1 MLDYILVGSGLAGI
15 SFAETLTQ
23 QQKDFVVYDT
33 PISCSSRIAG
43 GIYNPVV
50 LKRFTLVWEAKNQL
64 QLLTPFYN
72 SIAQR
77 IGAQVDF
84 KLPMLRKL
92 SSTEEQNNWFVAA
105 DKPGMSPFLSISLCT
120 NRFNGIQSPF
130 HFGEVKHTG
139 YVDVPLLL
147 DHYHAYL
154 DSKSQLVH
162 ESFVH
167 ADLQIFDDCIVYR
180 GLKAKHIVFAEGF
193 AMHANPWFNQLP
205 LDGVKGELM
214 IIKAPALQLDQMVNS
229 SLFILPLGNDLYKV
243 GATYHWD
250 DKSTSPT
257 EEGLQE
263 LLSKLREVI
272 ICEFELVHHYAG
284 IRPTVKDRK
293 PIIGTHAF
301 HKRLHLL
308 NGLGTRG
315 VMLGPYLS
323 QLLYDSIEHAVNLP
337 KEINLNRFLSK
348 KSTLLK

>member
-1 MLDYILVGSGLAGI
+1 MLDYLLVGSGLAGI

-23 QQKDFVVYDT
+23 QNKDFVVYDT
-33 PISCSSRIAG
+33 PISCSSRVAG

-50 LKRFTLVWEAKNQL
+50 LKRYTLVWEAEKQL
-64 QLLTPFYN
+64 QLLTPFYDA
-72 SIAQR
+72 IAQR
-77 IGAQVDF
+77 IGVQVDF

-105 DKPGMSPFLSISLCT
+105 DKPGLSPFLSTSLCT
-120 NRFNGIQSPF
+120 TRFNGIQSPF
-130 HFGEVKHTG
+130 HYGEVKHTG

-154 DSKSQLVH
+154 DSKNQLVH
-162 ESFVH
+162 EPFVH
-167 ADLQIFDDCIVYR
+167 ADLQIFDDHIDYR
-180 GLKAKHIVFAEGF
+180 GVKAKHVVFAEGF
-193 AMHANPWFNQLP
+193 AMHTNPWFNQLP
-205 LDGVKGELM
+205 LDGVKGELI
-214 IIKAPALQLDQMVNS
+214 IIKAPALQLNQMVNAS
-229 SLFILPLGNDLYKV
+229 IFILPLGDDIYKV

-250 DKSTSPT
+250 DKLTNPT
-257 EEGLQE
+257 VEGLQE

-272 ICEFELVHHYAG
+272 ACEFELVHHYAG

-293 PIIGTHAF
+293 PIIGTHAV

-315 VMLGPYLS
+315 VLLGPYLS

-337 KEINLNRFLSK
+337 REINLNRFSSK
-348 KSTLLK
+348 KSTLSK